1 MVEQPPVHQR
11 IQRRRT
17 RGWRLPTGAV
27 CVSRPSRWGNPW
39 RAEKRKDLGWCCVD
53 SRNGLV
59 IQASDQADAHALAVG
74 HYRAWIEQSDPQGV
88 REAARQDL
96 RGRPLCCWCPPHLE
110 CHADVLLEMAN
121 GSVDDEGP
129 DVRP

>member
-1 MVEQPPVHQR
+1 MPDAEPMPQR

-17 RGWRLPTGAV
+17 AGWRLPQGAV

-39 RAEKRKDLGWCCVD
+39 QAVNGPSIGWRCVD
-53 SRNGLV
+53 TRNGLV
-59 IQASDQADAHALAVG
+59 IQARDQADAHALAVA
-74 HYRAWIEQSDPQGV
+74 HYRAWIEQSDPQGM

-110 CHADVLLEMAN
+110 CHADVLLELAN
-121 GSVDDEGP
+121 GW
-129 DVRP
+129 R